1 MKKNYHKTFTCLSCG
16 KKFVDYAITNR
27 RYCSKQCQGMATW
40 NEKFSDIKPT
50 DTKCWTCKN
59 TNDSCPWFSA
69 NPKPVEGWTA
79 ERKDYKQSNGELCDT
94 YIVRECPNYEKA
106 R

>member
-1 MKKNYHKTFTCLSCG
+1 MRKMPRKRFRCERCG
-16 KKFVDYAITNR
+16 KVFEDLPEAKR
-27 RYCSKQCQGMATW
+27 KYCS
-40 NEKFSDIKPT
+40 NECRNKTRRGEPRQAFQKETI
-50 DTKCWTCKN
+50 CWTCKN

-79 ERKDYKQSNGELCDT
+79 ERKDYRQSNGELCDT
-94 YIVRECPNYEKA
+94 YIVKECPNYEKA